1 MLPSFGAG
9 SNRKCLEDLHRLG
22 GPYGNQSCY
31 VPSMPVGKKNT
42 VRIALIQTSVS
53 ADLAANLKKTV
64 RRIREAA
71 RKGARVI
78 CLQELFRT
86 RYFPIDERADAAHF
100 AEPVPGESTAVLSD
114 LAKQLEVVIIVPI
127 FEVASDGR
135 YFNTAAVID
144 ADGQVLGIYR
154 KLHIPHDP
162 FFYEKSYFEE
172 GDLGYKVFQTRYLR
186 FAVLICYDQW
196 FPEAARAASLA
207 GADVLFY
214 PTAIGYLKNDPLPY
228 TDWLNAWM
236 TIQRG
241 HAIANAVHV
250 AAVNRVGT
258 EGPTTFWGNSFV
270 CSPFGRPISK
280 AGTKEDTLIADLDI
294 SENARIREGWRFIRN
309 RRPDTYGAL
318 IEPVQAEIPARQ
330 GYVMPAE
337 WENHEGT
344 WLAWPE
350 DRVTFPKRLERVR
363 KRYIEI
369 IRHLVTGEHVH
380 LAVRDR
386 DTRSKVRAMLKDARV
401 DLGKVQFQVWDYAD
415 VWFRDY
421 GPTFVVN
428 RETRKVAIVQWRFN
442 AWGTKYPSLLKDG
455 NVPYFIS
462 ERMGLPLFMPGIIL
476 EGGAIDVN
484 GCGTVLTTE
493 QCVLNPNRNA
503 GLSKE
508 ATTQYFGDFLGAKN
522 AIWLKQGLAGDDTD
536 GHIDNLA
543 RFVDA
548 RTVVCAFQEDESD
561 ENYVVLKENHDV
573 LLQARDQ
580 DGQGLRVVKLPM
592 PPSISDIVRGEKTR
606 LAGSYTNFY
615 IGNSVVLVPAFNH
628 PNDEKVRDILRE
640 LLPGRAIIG
649 IDCTDIIYG
658 AGTLHCISQQQPS
671 I

>member
-1 MLPSFGAG
+1 
-9 SNRKCLEDLHRLG
+9 
-22 GPYGNQSCY
+22 
-31 VPSMPVGKKNT
+31 MPVSKKNT
-42 VRIALIQTSVS
+42 VTIGLIQTGVS
-53 ADLAANLKKTV
+53 TDLEANLKKTV

-71 RKGARVI
+71 RKGARVV

-86 RYFPIDERADAAHF
+86 RYFPIDEKIDAAHF
-100 AEPVPGESTAVLSD
+100 AETVPGESTSVLSD
-114 LAKQLEVVIIVPI
+114 LARELEIVIVVPI
-127 FEVASDGR
+127 FEAAAGGR

-144 ADGQVLGIYR
+144 ADGAVLGIYR

-172 GDLGYKVFQTRYLR
+172 GDLGYKVFETRYLK

-207 GADVLFY
+207 GAEVLFY

-228 TDWLNAWM
+228 TDWLNAWI

-241 HAIANAVHV
+241 HAIANSVHV
-250 AAVNRVGT
+250 AVVNRVGT

-270 CSPFGRPISK
+270 CNPFGKPIKKS
-280 AGTKEDTLIADLDI
+280 GTKEDVLIADLDI
-294 SENARIREGWRFIRN
+294 SQNARIREGWRFTKN

-318 IEPVQAEIPARQ
+318 TEPVQPDIPAKQ
-330 GYVMPAE
+330 GFAMPAE
-337 WENHEGT
+337 WEKHEAT

-350 DRVTFPKRLERVR
+350 DRITFPNRIERVR

-369 IRHLVTGEHVH
+369 ISHLTPGEDVH
-380 LAVRDR
+380 LSVKDN
-386 DTRSKVRAMLKDARV
+386 DTKAKVRALLKSAGV
-401 DLGKVQFQVWDYAD
+401 DLRKVRFHVWDYAD

-428 RETRKVAIVQWRFN
+428 REARKVAIVQWRFN
-442 AWGTKYPSLLKDG
+442 AWGGKYPPLLKDG
-455 NVPYFIS
+455 NIPYFIS
-462 ERMGLPLFMPGIIL
+462 ERMGIPLYMPGIIL

-484 GCGTVLTTE
+484 GRGTVLSTE
-493 QCVLNPNRNA
+493 QCLLNPNRNA

-508 ATTQYFGDFLGAKN
+508 ATERYLADFLGAKSVV
-522 AIWLKQGLAGDDTD
+522 WLKRGLEGDDTD

-543 RFVDA
+543 RFVDPG
-548 RTVVCAFQEDESD
+548 TVVCAFEEDDSD
-561 ENYVVLKENHDV
+561 ENYAALKDNHDV
-573 LLQARDQ
+573 LSRAHDQ
-580 DGQGLRVVKLPM
+580 DGNALRIVKLPM
-592 PPSISDIVRGEKTR
+592 PPPLRDTVRGEKTR
-606 LAGSYTNFY
+606 LAASYTNFY
-615 IGNSVVLVPAFNH
+615 IGNDVVLVPAFNH
-628 PNDEKVRDILRE
+628 PNDGKAQDILRE
-640 LLPGRAIIG
+640 LFPGRTVIG